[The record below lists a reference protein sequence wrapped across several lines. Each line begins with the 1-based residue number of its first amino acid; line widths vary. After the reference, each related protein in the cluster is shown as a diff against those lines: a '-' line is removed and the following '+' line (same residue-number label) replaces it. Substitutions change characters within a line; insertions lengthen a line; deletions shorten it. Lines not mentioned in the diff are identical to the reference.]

1 VYVKLAQA
9 KLAGQ
14 VRGKE
19 AVMKLLLMFLAV
31 ILLFVAAGCEGEG
44 NKLNILPK
52 SSASV
57 KQGKNPGG
65 TGRITGGT
73 VKLYAEPSVKAKA
86 VGSFPEETAV
96 ILMHKRTTE
105 TEGVWIEI
113 KRKEAS
119 GWVQGWVKSEFIK
132 FNWKEDSLENLIED
146 KK

>member
-1 VYVKLAQA
+1 
-9 KLAGQ
+9 
-14 VRGKE
+14 
-19 AVMKLLLMFLAV
+19 MKFVLLIIAV
-31 ILLFVAAGCEGEG
+31 ILLFVVAGCEGKG
-44 NKLNILPK
+44 NGLNILPK
-52 SSASV
+52 NSASESR
-57 KQGKNPGG
+57 GKNPGG

-119 GWVQGWVKSEFIK
+119 GWVQGWVKSESIK
-132 FNWKEDSLENLIED
+132 FNWKEDSLENLIEYS
-146 KK
+146 K

>member
-1 VYVKLAQA
+1 MQ
-9 KLAGQ
+9 
-14 VRGKE
+14 GKGLI
-19 AVMKLLLMFLAV
+19 MKFVLLIIAV
-31 ILLFVAAGCEGEG
+31 ILLFVVAGCEGKG
-44 NKLNILPK
+44 NGLNILPK
-52 SSASV
+52 NSASESR
-57 KQGKNPGG
+57 GKNPGG

-119 GWVQGWVKSEFIK
+119 GWVQGWVKSESIK
-132 FNWKEDSLENLIED
+132 FNWKEDSLQNLIEYS
-146 KK
+146 K

>member
-1 VYVKLAQA
+1 
-9 KLAGQ
+9 
-14 VRGKE
+14 
-19 AVMKLLLMFLAV
+19 MKFVLLIIAV
-31 ILLFVAAGCEGEG
+31 ILLFVVAGCEGKG
-44 NKLNILPK
+44 NGLNRLPK
-52 SSASV
+52 NSASESR
-57 KQGKNPGG
+57 GKNPGG

-119 GWVQGWVKSEFIK
+119 GWVQGWVKSESIK
-132 FNWKEDSLENLIED
+132 FNWKEDSLQNLIEYS
-146 KK
+146 K

>member
-1 VYVKLAQA
+1 
-9 KLAGQ
+9 
-14 VRGKE
+14 
-19 AVMKLLLMFLAV
+19 MKFVLLIIAV
-31 ILLFVAAGCEGEG
+31 ILLFVVAGCEGKG
-44 NKLNILPK
+44 NGLNILPK
-52 SSASV
+52 NSASESR
-57 KQGKNPGG
+57 GKNPGG

-119 GWVQGWVKSEFIK
+119 GWVQGWVKSESIK
-132 FNWKEDSLENLIED
+132 FNWKEDSLQNLIED
-146 KK
+146 SK

>member
-1 VYVKLAQA
+1 M
-9 KLAGQ
+9 
-14 VRGKE
+14 RGKGLI
-19 AVMKLLLMFLAV
+19 MKFVLLIIAV
-31 ILLFVAAGCEGEG
+31 ILLFVVAGCEGKG
-44 NKLNILPK
+44 NGLNILPK
-52 SSASV
+52 NSASESR
-57 KQGKNPGG
+57 GKNPGG

>member
-1 VYVKLAQA
+1 
-9 KLAGQ
+9 
-14 VRGKE
+14 
-19 AVMKLLLMFLAV
+19 MKFVLLIIAV
-31 ILLFVAAGCEGEG
+31 ILLFVVAGCEGKG
-44 NKLNILPK
+44 NGLNILPK
-52 SSASV
+52 NSASESR
-57 KQGKNPGG
+57 GKNPGG

>member
-1 VYVKLAQA
+1 M
-9 KLAGQ
+9 
-14 VRGKE
+14 RGKGLI
-19 AVMKLLLMFLAV
+19 MKFVLLIIAV
-31 ILLFVAAGCEGEG
+31 ILLFVVAGCEGKG
-44 NKLNILPK
+44 NGLNILPK
-52 SSASV
+52 NSASESR
-57 KQGKNPGG
+57 GKNPGG

-119 GWVQGWVKSEFIK
+119 GWVQGWVKSESIK
-132 FNWKEDSLENLIED
+132 FNWKEDSLQNLIEYS
-146 KK
+146 K